1 MFSEYEKIKSKI
13 EKKEFESQRDAR
25 YEISRSLVKNQIS
38 NEEHAE
44 LRMLLNEVYK
54 D

>member
-1 MFSEYEKIKSKI
+1 MSEYEKLKSKI
-13 EKKEFESQRDAR
+13 ESKSFESTRDAR
-25 YEISRSLVKNQIS
+25 HEISSSLVKNQIS

-44 LRMLLNEVYK
+44 LRTLLNEVYK